1 MEFKLQYFDKQYSV
15 TLEKKDD
22 LYGVVINDEM
32 KYQVSD
38 FVRQQNIISF
48 RLNET
53 IYNIY
58 FAEDR
63 DKVYVA
69 FGGDSFIFDLE
80 KRTTAG
86 ARRPVEERGN
96 SVSSPMPGLLVKVP
110 VSLGDKVAAGAT
122 LAIVEAMKM
131 QNELR
136 APSDGI
142 VKKINFK
149 EGDQI
154 DAFQPIVELD
164 IE

>member
-1 MEFKLQYFDKQYSV
+1 MIYKFIYIDKEHLV
-15 TLEKKDD
+15 ELEKKDD
-22 LYGVVINDEM
+22 SYSIVINNEM
-32 KYQVSD
+32 KYEVSD

-48 RLNET
+48 RLDDT

-58 FAEDR
+58 FAEDE

-69 FGGDSFIFDLE
+69 FGGDSFIIDLE
-80 KRTTAG
+80 KRTTTG
-86 ARRPVEERGN
+86 DRRPVVQRGN

-110 VSLGDKVAAGAT
+110 VSLGDKVAGGTT

-136 APSDGI
+136 APSDGV